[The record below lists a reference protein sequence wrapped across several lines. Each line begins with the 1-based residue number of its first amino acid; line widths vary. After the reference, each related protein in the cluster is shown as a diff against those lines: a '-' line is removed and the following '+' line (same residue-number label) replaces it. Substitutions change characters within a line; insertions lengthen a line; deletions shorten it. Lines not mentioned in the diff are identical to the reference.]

1 MENPS
6 WDCFIGRTGKPVCS
20 AQAGSRG
27 GLCVSARHDSQRA
40 IMQRPTHP
48 RRANRKSPKWPLP
61 ILALA
66 IFLVAFGSLAL
77 GSTIFATAKNAQLA
91 AAIETTSKNCDAA
104 KQAAAKGV
112 SSGSQSGTGQNIADK
127 CIAAVFDQAK
137 VQLNEQNPRQ
147 NPKNYKC
154 VGKSVKVSIDSKG
167 KITESWNA
175 SAGVPQG
182 TCSTRYCD
190 ASGCKPAKQ
199 TSGINGSQMSELEQL
214 PQSQS
219 QQQMPQLPQAN
230 GVEQLPQSN
239 NPTVPDQNYHDLG
252 TQYPSEPPPQPTQ
265 NKSWWDNIQQYLGIQ
280 PADAPSPDTRAENT
294 SPGSPQSSYCCDTY
308 FGSSDNQVQ
317 LEQDISTLQ
326 PSENALN
333 QSITPPP
340 ESPPLRDYPYSN
352 STFSAQDTLQS
363 DTPLIRDPWT
373 RAREDGYP
381 SLIDTPYFV
390 ADSATYLWNLA
401 FNPSNAVSPF
411 SYRK

>member
-1 MENPS
+1 MHKS
-6 WDCFIGRTGKPVCS
+6 I
-20 AQAGSRG
+20 SR
-27 GLCVSARHDSQRA
+27 
-40 IMQRPTHP
+40 
-48 RRANRKSPKWPLP
+48 RRANSKTSKWVLP
-61 ILALA
+61 TSVLA
-66 IFLVAFGSLAL
+66 IAIVSFGLLAL

-127 CIAAVFDQAK
+127 CIAAVFDQSK
-137 VQLNEQNPRQ
+137 VQPNEQNPRQ

-154 VGKSVKVSIDSKG
+154 VGKSVKVSVDSKG

-182 TCSTRYCD
+182 TCSTQYCD

-199 TSGINGSQMSELEQL
+199 TSGIDGSQISGLEQL
-214 PQSQS
+214 PTQSG
-219 QQQMPQLPQAN
+219 QQMPPLPQAN
-230 GVEQLPQSN
+230 GPEQLPQSN
-239 NPTVPDQNYHDLG
+239 YPTEPDPNYHDLG
-252 TQYPSEPPPQPTQ
+252 QQSPTNPANESAPQPTQ
-265 NKSWWDNIQQYLGIQ
+265 NKSWWDSMQQYLGIT
-280 PADAPSPDTRAENT
+280 PASAPTPETRADNS
-294 SPGSPQSSYCCDTY
+294 SPGTPQSSFCCDSY
-308 FGSSDNQVQ
+308 SGSSNDQVQ

-326 PSENALN
+326 PSENALD
-333 QSITPPP
+333 QSITSPP
-340 ESPPLRDYPYSN
+340 EPRPLTDYPYSN

-373 RAREDGYP
+373 RARENGYP

-390 ADSATYLWNLA
+390 ADSAAYLWNLA
-401 FNPSNAVSPF
+401 FNPSVAVSPF